1 MTGIFLSGQQKDNAM
16 VSIMVNIV
24 VQPLVDGLCFIVFH
38 IQAVMDSLITV
49 LGNLACR

>member
-1 MTGIFLSGQQKDNAM
+1 M
-16 VSIMVNIV
+16 VEIY
-24 VQPLVDGLCFIVFH
+24 VQPLVDVLYLIVFH